1 MKLAGRV
8 WGGHNIRRFDCA
20 RIREAFADCGR
31 APPTPAGIVDS
42 FDLLNQKFGRRAG
55 NLKVTMTSSLSLY
68 LSLSLSPPPR
78 LYRLRR
84 LHRHKRYHHRIFL
97 YLAQVTLNCLYPVM
111 THPQHSPTS
120 YLSLSVTLGILIYI
134 YIYIS
139 TSISLSIHIYHS
151 LYLYPYRLL

>member
-68 LSLSLSPPPR
+68 LSLSPLPPV
-78 LYRLRR
+78 
-84 LHRHKRYHHRIFL
+84 
-97 YLAQVTLNCLYPVM
+97 VTVFVVF
-111 THPQHSPTS
+111 TVI
-120 YLSLSVTLGILIYI
+120 SVIII
-134 YIYIS
+134 VSFFI
-139 TSISLSIHIYHS
+139 
-151 LYLYPYRLL
+151 